1 MEQSLVMLA
10 LLQLLNEESDKSLDK
25 ETLLS
30 QLGITEEL
38 LKICIEQLAL
48 LNCKIK
54 VEGETLELED
64 PVDLLD
70 QNYIYRHVKGRG
82 RVEVLPSVDST
93 NTYMLN
99 NSSFLVSGDT
109 VIAEI
114 QTAGRG
120 RRGGKWHSSL
130 GKQLTLSICY
140 EFDSLDKIEGLSVGI
155 GVAVAKAVEKLVEQD
170 VLVKWPN
177 DIYKHNGKLGGILI
191 ETKMA
196 NNKVKAIIGI
206 GLNVY
211 KDHFAQLKREY
222 ASICENIQEGF
233 SRNELAIEII
243 NHVKEVCAQFALG
256 DRNEVIES
264 FKDRDA
270 LVGRNIQVQN
280 EQGTFEG
287 ESVGV
292 DKTGALLLENNGQIL
307 KIRSG
312 HISFF

>member
-114 QTAGRG
+114 QTAGRR

-292 DKTGALLLENNGQIL
+292 DKTGALLLENNGQVL

>member
-1 MEQSLVMLA
+1 M
-10 LLQLLNEESDKSLDK
+10 
-25 ETLLS
+25 
-30 QLGITEEL
+30 
-38 LKICIEQLAL
+38 
-48 LNCKIK
+48 
-54 VEGETLELED
+54 
-64 PVDLLD
+64 
-70 QNYIYRHVKGRG
+70 
-82 RVEVLPSVDST
+82 
-93 NTYMLN
+93 
-99 NSSFLVSGDT
+99 
-109 VIAEI
+109 
-114 QTAGRG
+114 
-120 RRGGKWHSSL
+120 
-130 GKQLTLSICY
+130 
-140 EFDSLDKIEGLSVGI
+140 
-155 GVAVAKAVEKLVEQD
+155 AVAKAVEKLVEQD

-292 DKTGALLLENNGQIL
+292 DKTGALLLENNGQVL